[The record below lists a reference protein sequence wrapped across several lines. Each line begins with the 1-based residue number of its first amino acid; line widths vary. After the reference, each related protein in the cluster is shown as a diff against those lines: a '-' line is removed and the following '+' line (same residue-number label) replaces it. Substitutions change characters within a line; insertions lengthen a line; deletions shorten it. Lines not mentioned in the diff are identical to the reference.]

1 MNNTENTADPFM
13 ELPSP
18 LELAT
23 LAARLGKTDRAGV
36 EKALTLYAHATLA
49 LRECRGAYATE
60 GGPIVL
66 AADLSTGKG
75 LRESVA
81 AAKAGAYTLKEAMEK
96 LAIFDVRTLHK
107 LVRWATKDAPEEG
120 EDIIRTYLTPRGT
133 RKGAV
138 LLIDGRLLEQL
149 KKCKREKKAEEGLHN
164 RTIASRKRVK
174 RKKVK

>member
-1 MNNTENTADPFM
+1 MHNAENTAAPFM

-36 EKALTLYAHATLA
+36 EEALALFARATLA
-49 LRECRGAYATE
+49 LHECRGAYATDA
-60 GGPIVL
+60 GPIVL

-75 LRESVA
+75 LGESVA
-81 AAKAGAYTLKEAMEK
+81 AAKAGAYTVDEAMKE
-96 LAIFDVRTLHK
+96 LAICDRRTLHK
-107 LVRWATKDAPEEG
+107 LVRWASKDAPEEG
-120 EDIIRTYLTPRGT
+120 EKIIRTYLTPRGM

-149 KKCKREKKAEEGLHN
+149 RTWKRDKKAEEGLHN